1 MRKLFVYLILI
12 VSTIAH
18 AQQTQSKDDVD
29 SEAAARNVL
38 QSFSDGK
45 YNTVWDSLTSQ
56 WLKNMWTKDMF
67 MSNFSIGRPKLGAL
81 VSTTR
86 VIQRRFS
93 NDPNTNFHGDGYVI
107 TFKSKY
113 AIGEFYEQVGVIR
126 DPDGKYRF
134 SGIDGSPVPK
144 DPE

>member
-56 WLKNMWTKDMF
+56 WLKNMWMK
-67 MSNFSIGRPKLGAL
+67 
-81 VSTTR
+81 
-86 VIQRRFS
+86 
-93 NDPNTNFHGDGYVI
+93 
-107 TFKSKY
+107 
-113 AIGEFYEQVGVIR
+113 
-126 DPDGKYRF
+126 
-134 SGIDGSPVPK
+134 
-144 DPE
+144 